1 MKNREHYIESIL
13 DIFNLKNDSKN
24 MLDQIEIKDVI
35 DSLAALE
42 IVSFLKDEDI
52 DISIETLYK
61 FKKVNEIIDYMIRYK
76 K

>member
-52 DISIETLYK
+52 DISIETLYN
-61 FKKVNEIIDYMIRYK
+61 FKKVNEIVDYMMSYK